1 MPKITVKVP
10 HNQEPK
16 EVMAKTRSAIEKT
29 VGDFQG
35 QGLNVDW
42 RDTSADFSF
51 TSMGFSIKGDVQVT
65 ETEALV
71 HVELP
76 FAALM
81 FKDKAEKAITK
92 NLTRAIEPG

>member
-16 EVMAKTRSAIEKT
+16 AAMAKARAAVEKT
-29 VGDFQG
+29 VNDFQG
-35 QGLNVDW
+35 HGLNVNW
-42 RDTSADFSF
+42 GDTSADFSF

-71 HVELP
+71 QVELP

-81 FKDKAEKAITK
+81 FKDKAQKAITK
-92 NLTRAIEPG
+92 NLTRAIEQS